1 MPALEITRSVEDVLN
16 QGLFLLDSLDA
27 DAYTRP
33 AAGGFGGSIGEHYR
47 HIVEHFTCLLG
58 GIREGR
64 VDYDSRKRDRAIESD
79 IDYAHAV
86 TEALID
92 DFKALPWDVFQKWV
106 QVTYTVA
113 YNAEEVESVPSN
125 VSREV
130 VFCVGHAVHHY
141 AIIRLLCSQAKI
153 EMPSGF
159 GVAPSTLRHARTAQP
174 AHSA

>member
-1 MPALEITRSVEDVLN
+1 MPALEITRSTEDVLQ
-16 QGLFLLDSLDA
+16 QGLHLLGSLDA

-33 AAGGFGGSIGEHYR
+33 AGGGFGGSIGEHYR
-47 HIVEHFTCLLG
+47 HVVEHFACLLA
-58 GIREGR
+58 GIRDGR
-64 VDYDSRKRDRAIESD
+64 VDYDSRKRDRAIEND
-79 IDYAHAV
+79 IEYARAV

-92 DFKALPWDVFQKWV
+92 DFKSLPWDVFQKWV

-113 YNAEEVESVPSN
+113 YNTEDVESVPSN
-125 VSREV
+125 VSREI

-141 AIIRLLCSQAKI
+141 AIIRLLCAQAEI
-153 EMPSGF
+153 AMPSGF